1 MEEKTFSQAELNS
14 IVSDRL
20 NKEKEK
26 YEKAIAELNSK
37 TAEYEKQIAV
47 FTDQAKANAEKM
59 ELHAK
64 EISERDAKIKGYEQA
79 ALKMRV
85 AHEVGIPY
93 ELAGRLSGETEEDI
107 KKDAESIKGYLGST
121 KPVPP
126 LRDAED
132 ASGSSLDMAYRT
144 LARG

>member
-47 FTDQAKANAEKM
+47 FTNQAKANAEKM

-64 EISERDAKIKGYEQA
+64 ELSERDAKIKGYEQA

-107 KKDAESIKGYLGST
+107 KKDAESIKGYLGSYKT
-121 KPVPP
+121 VPP
-126 LRDAED
+126 LKDTED
-132 ASGSSLDMAYRT
+132 ASGNSLDQAFRT
-144 LARG
+144 LARV

>member
-126 LRDAED
+126 LRDTED